1 MYKTLS
7 YGKLSVDRP
16 KVLLMAPSGVT
27 AINIE
32 GTTLPSALNI

>member
-1 MYKTLS
+1 MYTTLS
-7 YGKLSVDRP
+7 YGNMSVDKP

-32 GTTLPSALNI
+32 GTTLHSALNI